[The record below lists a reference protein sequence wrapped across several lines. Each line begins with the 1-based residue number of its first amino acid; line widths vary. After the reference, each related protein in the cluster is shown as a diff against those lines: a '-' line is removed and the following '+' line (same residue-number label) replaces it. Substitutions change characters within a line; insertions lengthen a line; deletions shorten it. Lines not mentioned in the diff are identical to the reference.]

1 MLDIVFPQEHTMS
14 IHRKL
19 RALQPWA
26 WYGLALAA
34 AGLVACGG
42 SGGGSGGGG
51 TPTGTLKLA
60 MTDAPACGYDH
71 VYVTVNKIRV
81 HQSAA
86 ADGTEL
92 LGWRELSISAQ
103 RIDLLSLTNGVLQE
117 LGSMPLPAGNY
128 QQLRLVLADN
138 PANPTTVNPLAN
150 ALVLSGSDTEIP
162 LTTPSAQQSGFKL
175 QARFDVQS
183 GQVADMVLD
192 FDACR
197 SIVKAG
203 ASGRYNLKPVVAVI
217 PRLTTAIEGYI
228 DPALA
233 SGVVVSTRDQDNN
246 VRATVPNFT
255 TGKFTLAYL
264 PENTNYTVVVAGQN
278 LTTAAIT
285 NVPVSLSMGVTTLNT
300 AQTPIVP
307 SASAMASVAG
317 VVSFSNALL
326 TDARVSA
333 NQTLSTGQVLQVASV
348 GVDPVT
354 AEFTLSLPLAA
365 AVKASYVSGSPLVFT
380 TDSMVAGRYNM
391 TGSATGYTTQSTN
404 PVLDLGVAGSIT
416 VKDLVLTP

>member
-1 MLDIVFPQEHTMS
+1 MQNIVLNQEQPMGMKY
-14 IHRKL
+14 KL
-19 RALQPWA
+19 RSLQPWA
-26 WYGLALAA
+26 WSGLAIAT

-42 SGGGSGGGG
+42 SGGGTS
-51 TPTGTLKLA
+51 TGTLNMA

-86 ADGTEL
+86 ADGNEL
-92 LGWRELSISAQ
+92 LGWRELSIPTQ

-117 LGSMPLPAGNY
+117 LGSLPLPVGNY
-128 QQLRLVLADN
+128 QQLRLVLAEN
-138 PANPTTVNPLAN
+138 PANPTTANPLAN
-150 ALVLSGSDTEIP
+150 ALVLSGSNSEIP
-162 LTTPSAQQSGFKL
+162 LTTLSAQQSGFKL

-197 SIVKAG
+197 SIVRAG

-217 PRLTTAIEGYI
+217 PRLTTAIEGFV

-233 SGVVVSTRDQDNN
+233 SGVVVSTRDPDNN
-246 VRATVPNFT
+246 VRATVPNPV

-264 PENTNYTVVVAGQN
+264 PENTSYTVVVAGQN

-285 NVPVSLSMGVTTLNT
+285 NVPVSLAMGVTRLNT
-300 AQTPIVP
+300 AQTPILP
-307 SASAMASVAG
+307 SASAMATVAG
-317 VVSFSNALL
+317 VVSFSSALL

-333 NQTLSTGQVLQVASV
+333 SQTLSTGQSVQVASM

-354 AEFTLSLPLAA
+354 AEYTLDLPLAA
-365 AVKASYVSGSPLVFT
+365 AVKAPYVSGSPLVFT
-380 TDSMVAGRYNM
+380 TDSMVAGRYNING
-391 TGSATGYTTQSTN
+391 TATGYTTQSTN
-404 PVLDLGVAGSIT
+404 PVLDLGLAGSTT

>member
-1 MLDIVFPQEHTMS
+1 LVLTT
-14 IHRKL
+14 
-19 RALQPWA
+19 
-26 WYGLALAA
+26 

-42 SGGGSGGGG
+42 GGGSG
-51 TPTGTLKLA
+51 TPTGTLNLA

-92 LGWRELSISAQ
+92 LGWRELSIPTQ

-117 LGSMPLPAGNY
+117 LGSMPLPVGNY

-138 PANPTTVNPLAN
+138 PTNPTTANPLAN
-150 ALVLSGSDTEIP
+150 ALVLSGSGTEIP
-162 LTTPSAQQSGFKL
+162 LATPSAQQSGFKL

-203 ASGRYNLKPVVAVI
+203 SSGRYNLKPVVAVI
-217 PRLTTAIEGYI
+217 PRLTTAIEGFV

-233 SGVVVSTRDQDNN
+233 SGVVVSTRDPDNN
-246 VRATVPNFT
+246 VRATVPNPV

-285 NVPVSLSMGVTTLNT
+285 NVPVSLAMGVTTLNT

-307 SASAMASVAG
+307 SASAMASVTG
-317 VVSFSNALL
+317 VVRSSSALL
-326 TDARVSA
+326 TEARVSA
-333 NQTLSTGQVLQVASV
+333 SQTLSTGQALQVAAM

-354 AEFTLSLPLAA
+354 AEYTLALPLAA
-365 AVKASYVSGSPLVFT
+365 AVKAAYVSGSPLVFT
-380 TDSMVAGRYNM
+380 TDSMQAGRYSV
-391 TGSATGYTTQSTN
+391 TGTATGYTTQSTN
-404 PVLDLGVAGSIT
+404 PVLDLGVAGSTT
-416 VKDLVLTP
+416 VKNLVLTP

>member
-1 MLDIVFPQEHTMS
+1 MLDIVFPQEHTMT
-14 IHRKL
+14 IHLKL
-19 RALQPWA
+19 RALQTWA
-26 WYGLALAA
+26 WSGLALAA

-92 LGWRELSISAQ
+92 LGWRELSIPAQ

-138 PANPTTVNPLAN
+138 PVNPTTVNPLAN
-150 ALVLSGSDTEIP
+150 ALVLSGSGTEIP

-246 VRATVPNFT
+246 VRATVPNST

-285 NVPVSLSMGVTTLNT
+285 NVPVSLPMGVTTLNT

-365 AVKASYVSGSPLVFT
+365 AVKAPYVSGSPLVFT
-380 TDSMVAGRYNM
+380 TDSMVAGRYNI
-391 TGSATGYTTQSTN
+391 TGSATAYTTQSTN

-416 VKDLVLTP
+416 VKNLELMP

>member
-1 MLDIVFPQEHTMS
+1 MTIDRTPRS
-14 IHRKL
+14 
-19 RALQPWA
+19 LQPWA
-26 WYGLALAA
+26 WSGLVLAT

-42 SGGGSGGGG
+42 GGGGGG
-51 TPTGTLKLA
+51 TPTGTLNLA

-92 LGWRELSISAQ
+92 LGWRELSIPTQ

-117 LGSMPLPAGNY
+117 LGSMPLPVGNY

-138 PANPTTVNPLAN
+138 PTNPTTANPLAN
-150 ALVLSGSDTEIP
+150 ALVLSGSGTEIP

-217 PRLTTAIEGYI
+217 PRLTTAIEGYV

-233 SGVVVSTRDQDNN
+233 SGVVVSTRDPDNN
-246 VRATVPNFT
+246 VRATVPNPV

-285 NVPVSLSMGVTTLNT
+285 NVPVSLAIGVTTLNT

-307 SASAMASVAG
+307 SASAMASVSG
-317 VVSFSNALL
+317 EVSFSSVLL

-333 NQTLSTGQVLQVASV
+333 SQTLSTGQALQVATM
-348 GVDPVT
+348 GVDPET
-354 AEFTLSLPLAA
+354 AEYTLTLPLAA
-365 AVKASYVSGSPLVFT
+365 AVKAPYVSGSPLVFT
-380 TDSMVAGRYNM
+380 TDSMQAGRCNV
-391 TGSATGYTTQSTN
+391 TGTATGYTTQSTN
-404 PVLDLGVAGSIT
+404 PVLDLGVAGSTT
-416 VKDLVLTP
+416 VKNLVLTP

>member
-1 MLDIVFPQEHTMS
+1 MHT
-14 IHRKL
+14 HLTTPHPRWG
-19 RALQPWA
+19 ALT
-26 WYGLALAA
+26 GLALLV
-34 AGLVACGG
+34 AGLAACGG
-42 SGGGSGGGG
+42 SGSA
-51 TPTGTLKLA
+51 PATGTLQLA

-92 LGWRELSISAQ
+92 LGWRDLNIPAQ

-117 LGSMPLPAGNY
+117 LGSMPLPAGTY
-128 QQLRLVLADN
+128 QQVRLVLADN
-138 PANPTTVNPLAN
+138 PANPSTANPLAN

-175 QARFDVQS
+175 KALFDVQS

-217 PRLTTAIEGYI
+217 PRLSTAIEGYV
-228 DPALA
+228 DPSIAA
-233 SGVVVSTRDQDNN
+233 NVVVSTRDPDNN
-246 VRATVPNFT
+246 LRATLPNPT
-255 TGKFTLAYL
+255 TGKFTLAFL

-285 NVPVSLSMGVTTLNT
+285 NVPVSLAAGVTALNT
-300 AQTPIVP
+300 AQTAILPA
-307 SASAMASVAG
+307 ASAMASVAG
-317 VVSFSNALL
+317 VVTNSTNVLL
-326 TDARVSA
+326 TEAVVSA
-333 NQTLSTGQVLQVASV
+333 RQTLSTGQVLDVAST
-348 GVDPVT
+348 GVDVVN
-354 AEFTLSLPLAA
+354 ADYSLRLPLAA
-365 AVKASYVSGSPLVFT
+365 AVKATYAPGAVLSFS
-380 TDSMVAGRYNM
+380 TDGMVAGRYNV
-391 TGSATGYTTQSTN
+391 TGSATDYTTQSTN
-404 PVLDLGVAGSIT
+404 PVLDLGLENST
-416 VKDLVLTP
+416 TLKNLVLTP

>member
-1 MLDIVFPQEHTMS
+1 MGMQHQFRT
-14 IHRKL
+14 
-19 RALQPWA
+19 LQAWA
-26 WYGLALAA
+26 WSSLALAT

-42 SGGGSGGGG
+42 SGDG
-51 TPTGTLKLA
+51 TPTGTLNLA

-81 HQSAA
+81 HQSTA

-92 LGWRELSISAQ
+92 LGWRELSIPTQ

-117 LGSMPLPAGNY
+117 LGSLPLPVGNY
-128 QQLRLVLADN
+128 QQLRLLLAEN
-138 PANPTTVNPLAN
+138 PANPTTANPLAN
-150 ALVLSGSDTEIP
+150 ALVLSGSNSEIP

-217 PRLTTAIEGYI
+217 PRLTTAIEGFV
-228 DPALA
+228 DPAVA
-233 SGVVVSTRDQDNN
+233 SGVVVSTRDPDNN
-246 VRATVPNFT
+246 VRATVPNPV

-264 PENTNYTVVVAGQN
+264 PENTSYTVVVAGQN
-278 LTTAAIT
+278 LSTAAIT
-285 NVPVSLSMGVTTLNT
+285 NVPVSLAMGVTRLNT

-307 SASAMASVAG
+307 SVSAMASVAG
-317 VVSFSNALL
+317 VVSFSSALL

-333 NQTLSTGQVLQVASV
+333 SQTLSTGQSVQVASM

-354 AEFTLSLPLAA
+354 AEYSLALPLAA
-365 AVKASYVSGSPLVFT
+365 AVKAPYVSGSPLVFT
-380 TDSMVAGRYNM
+380 TDSMVAGRYNL
-391 TGSATGYTTQSTN
+391 TGTATGYTTQSTN
-404 PVLDLGVAGSIT
+404 PVLDLGVAGSTT
-416 VKDLVLTP
+416 VKALVLAP

>member
-1 MLDIVFPQEHTMS
+1 MEMQ
-14 IHRKL
+14 RKF
-19 RALQPWA
+19 RSLQPWA
-26 WYGLALAA
+26 WSGLALAT

-42 SGGGSGGGG
+42 SGGG
-51 TPTGTLKLA
+51 TPTGTLNLA

-92 LGWRELSISAQ
+92 LGWRELSIPTQ

-117 LGSMPLPAGNY
+117 LGSMPLPVGNY
-128 QQLRLVLADN
+128 QQLRLVLAEN
-138 PANPTTVNPLAN
+138 PANPTTLNPLAN
-150 ALVLSGSDTEIP
+150 ALVLSGSGTEIP

-217 PRLTTAIEGYI
+217 PRLSTAIEGYV

-233 SGVVVSTRDQDNN
+233 SGLVVSTRDPDNN
-246 VRATVPNFT
+246 VRATVPNPV

-285 NVPVSLSMGVTTLNT
+285 NVPVSLAMGVTTLNT

-307 SASAMASVAG
+307 SASAMASVSG
-317 VVSFSNALL
+317 VVSFSSVLL

-333 NQTLSTGQVLQVASV
+333 NQTLSTGQALQVATM

-354 AEFTLSLPLAA
+354 AEYTLTLPLAA
-365 AVKASYVSGSPLVFT
+365 AVKAPYVSGSPLVFT
-380 TDSMVAGRYNM
+380 TDSMQAGRYNV
-391 TGSATGYTTQSTN
+391 TGTATGYTTQSTN
-404 PVLDLGVAGSIT
+404 PLLDLGVAGSTT
-416 VKDLVLTP
+416 VKNLVLTP